1 MDRNEAKRVIE
12 ALLFATDTP
21 ISLPKLKSLLGEI
34 DQKILRQLLAELKT
48 EYERDEHSFS
58 LLELAGGYQ
67 IYTRPE
73 YAKWVQELFRGKR
86 TAKLTAAALET
97 LAIIAYKQ
105 PIIRGDI
112 EAIRGVNVDG
122 VMSTLTERNLVAV
135 VGRDE
140 RPGRPILYG
149 TTPEFLRYFGLAT
162 LSDLPKI
169 EELEEYLKEK
179 EEEREKIDREID
191 AELRKEQIPNH
202 GVQEEVFFENQ
213 EAGQEGL
220 PKDAGH
226 NAPAPESGPEDN
238 P

>member
-12 ALLFATDTP
+12 ALLFAADTP
-21 ISLPKLKSLLGEI
+21 LSLSKLKSLLGEI
-34 DQKILRQLLAELKT
+34 DHKILKQLVSELKV
-48 EYERDEHSFS
+48 EYERDDHSFS
-58 LLELAGGYQ
+58 LVELAGGYQ

-86 TAKLTAAALET
+86 ASKLTAAALET

-122 VMSTLTERNLVAV
+122 VMATLTERNLVSM
-135 VGRDE
+135 VGRDN
-140 RPGRPILYG
+140 RPGKPILYG
-149 TTPEFLRYFGLAT
+149 TTPEFLRYFGLSN

-179 EEEREKIDREID
+179 EAEREKIDLEID
-191 AELRKEQIPNH
+191 AELKKEQIPNH
-202 GVQEEVFFENQ
+202 GIQEEVFSDKNEP
-213 EAGQEGL
+213 EGE
-220 PKDAGH
+220 D
-226 NAPAPESGPEDN
+226 PEGAVGEEDEGAA
-238 P
+238 

>member
-21 ISLPKLKSLLGEI
+21 IAPAKLKSLLGEI
-34 DQKILRQLLAELKT
+34 DQKVLRQLISELKV
-48 EYERDEHSFS
+48 EYERDEHSFT
-58 LLELAGGYQ
+58 LVEVAGGYQ

-86 TAKLTAAALET
+86 AAKLTAAALET

-140 RPGRPILYG
+140 RPGKPILYG

-162 LSDLPKI
+162 LSELPKI

-179 EEEREKIDREID
+179 EAEREKIDQEID

-202 GVQEEVFFENQ
+202 GVQEEVAFDKDEHSL
-213 EAGQEGL
+213 EL
-220 PKDAGH
+220 PSDPSADDQTE
-226 NAPAPESGPEDN
+226 PD
-238 P
+238 

>member
-21 ISLPKLKSLLGEI
+21 LSLSKLKLLLGEI
-34 DQKILRQLLAELKT
+34 DHKILKQLVSELKV
-48 EYERDEHSFS
+48 EYERDDHSFS
-58 LLELAGGYQ
+58 LVELAGGYQ

-86 TAKLTAAALET
+86 ASKLTAASLET

-122 VMSTLTERNLVAV
+122 VMATLTERNLVSM
-135 VGRDE
+135 VGRDN
-140 RPGRPILYG
+140 RPGKPILYG
-149 TTPEFLRYFGLAT
+149 TTPEFLRYFGLSN

-179 EEEREKIDREID
+179 EAEREKIDLEID
-191 AELRKEQIPNH
+191 AELKKEQIPNH
-202 GVQEEVFFENQ
+202 GIQEEVFPDKDESEGEGPRDPVG
-213 EAGQEGL
+213 EADGGEG
-220 PKDAGH
+220 
-226 NAPAPESGPEDN
+226 
-238 P
+238 

>member
-1 MDRNEAKRVIE
+1 VEV
-12 ALLFATDTP
+12 
-21 ISLPKLKSLLGEI
+21 
-34 DQKILRQLLAELKT
+34 
-48 EYERDEHSFS
+48 
-58 LLELAGGYQ
+58 AGGFQ

-86 TAKLTAAALET
+86 ASRLTAAALET

-122 VMSTLTERNLVAV
+122 VMSTLAERNLVAV

-140 RPGRPILYG
+140 RPGKPILYG

-179 EEEREKIDREID
+179 EEEREKIDQEID
-191 AELRKEQIPNH
+191 AELRKDQIPNH
-202 GVQEEVFFENQ
+202 GVQEEVAFDKTEG
-213 EAGQEGL
+213 GQEPVPDEPIQQDTIPG
-220 PKDAGH
+220 
-226 NAPAPESGPEDN
+226 PADPVE
-238 P
+238 

>member
-1 MDRNEAKRVIE
+1 MDRTEAKRVIE
-12 ALLFATDTP
+12 ALLFATDAP
-21 ISLPKLKSLLGEI
+21 ISLAKLRSLLGEV
-34 DQKILRQLLAELKT
+34 DNKILRQLMAELKE

-58 LLELAGGYQ
+58 LIEVAGGYQ

-86 TAKLTAAALET
+86 VAKLTAAALET

-122 VMSTLTERNLVAV
+122 VMATLTERSLVAV

-140 RPGRPILYG
+140 RPGRPLLYG
-149 TTPEFLRYFGLAT
+149 TTPEFLRYFGLSS

-169 EELEEYLKEK
+169 EELEDYLKEK
-179 EEEREKIDREID
+179 EAERELVEQEID
-191 AELRKEQIPNH
+191 AELRKNQIPKH
-202 GVQEEVFFENQ
+202 GVQEEVAFDDQGQPQ
-213 EAGQEGL
+213 EPPPALPEGGPQEETKL
-220 PKDAGH
+220 
-226 NAPAPESGPEDN
+226 NE
-238 P
+238 

>member
-21 ISLPKLKSLLGEI
+21 IAPSKLKSLLGEI
-34 DQKILRQLLAELKT
+34 DQKILRQLIAELKV
-48 EYERDEHSFS
+48 EYERDGHSFS
-58 LLELAGGYQ
+58 LVEVAGGYQ

-86 TAKLTAAALET
+86 ASRLTAAALET

-122 VMSTLTERNLVAV
+122 VMSTLAERNLVTV

-140 RPGRPILYG
+140 RPGKPILYG

-162 LSDLPKI
+162 LSDLPK
-169 EELEEYLKEK
+169 
-179 EEEREKIDREID
+179 
-191 AELRKEQIPNH
+191 
-202 GVQEEVFFENQ
+202 
-213 EAGQEGL
+213 
-220 PKDAGH
+220 
-226 NAPAPESGPEDN
+226 
-238 P
+238 

>member
-21 ISLPKLKSLLGEI
+21 IAPSKLKSLLGEL
-34 DQKILRQLLAELKT
+34 DQKILRQLMTELKV
-48 EYERDEHSFS
+48 EYERDGHSFS
-58 LLELAGGYQ
+58 LVEVAGGFQ

-86 TAKLTAAALET
+86 ASRLTAAALET

-122 VMSTLTERNLVAV
+122 VMSTLAERNLVAV

-140 RPGRPILYG
+140 RPGKPILYG

-179 EEEREKIDREID
+179 EEEREKIDQEID
-191 AELRKEQIPNH
+191 AELRKDQIPNH
-202 GVQEEVFFENQ
+202 GVQEEVAFDKTEG
-213 EAGQEGL
+213 GQEPVPDEPIQQDTIPG
-220 PKDAGH
+220 
-226 NAPAPESGPEDN
+226 PADPVE
-238 P
+238 

>member
-1 MDRNEAKRVIE
+1 MDRKEAKRVIE
-12 ALLFATDTP
+12 ALLFATDAP
-21 ISLPKLKSLLGEI
+21 ISLAKLRSLLGEV
-34 DQKILRQLLAELKT
+34 DNKILRQLMAELKE

-58 LLELAGGYQ
+58 LIEVAGGYQ

-86 TAKLTAAALET
+86 VAKLTAAALET

-122 VMSTLTERNLVAV
+122 VMATLTERGLVAV

-140 RPGRPILYG
+140 RPGRPLLYG
-149 TTPEFLRYFGLAT
+149 TTPEFLRYFGLSS

-169 EELEEYLKEK
+169 EELEDYLKEK
-179 EEEREKIDREID
+179 EAERELVEQEID
-191 AELRKEQIPNH
+191 AELRKNQIPKH
-202 GVQEEVFFENQ
+202 GVQEEVEFDDQGQLQ
-213 EAGQEGL
+213 EPPPALADGEGQEDT
-220 PKDAGH
+220 PSS
-226 NAPAPESGPEDN
+226 E
-238 P
+238 

>member
-21 ISLPKLKSLLGEI
+21 LSLSKLKSLLGEI
-34 DQKILRQLLAELKT
+34 DHKILKQLVSELKV
-48 EYERDEHSFS
+48 EYERDDHSFS
-58 LLELAGGYQ
+58 LVELAGGYQ

-86 TAKLTAAALET
+86 ASKLTAAALET

-122 VMSTLTERNLVAV
+122 VMATLAERNLVAM
-135 VGRDE
+135 VGRDN
-140 RPGRPILYG
+140 RPGKPILYG
-149 TTPEFLRYFGLAT
+149 TTPEFLRYFGLIN

-179 EEEREKIDREID
+179 EAEKEKIDLEID

-202 GVQEEVFFENQ
+202 GIQEEVFSDK
-213 EAGQEGL
+213 EASE
-220 PKDAGH
+220 AEERH
-226 NAPAPESGPEDN
+226 NTESESAED
-238 P
+238 